1 MAPKKHSLVQWV
13 EVWSN
18 PALIV
23 HRNTREVLAQNSSCS
38 DVFGQ
43 VVEWAQIGNKDWQA
57 WLIEPREPQQFELNT
72 INGKSRVFSLRS
84 GELEDV
90 DYIVFEDQ
98 LGWRELRNAFEV
110 NKTRYQGLSAG
121 TMEGLAFIQ
130 KNQMVDLNAE
140 MMRILG
146 FSKLEEL
153 AELNIQEILG
163 SRNWKKLV
171 SRSGDIQE
179 LQFTNSKGKN
189 LVVEGKIEIQEKPEL
204 SIDLECTLALMDI
217 TERKRV
223 EHDLLQTKERFRLLV
238 ETSPFGL
245 FLVRGSEVGYAN
257 SAAME
262 LLGFTD
268 EDDVYG
274 KVFSSLIAESDLQR
288 VTEDMNKVLKGEKTP
303 YSEVT
308 MIGADQEKKAV
319 GLQMTLSFFDKQPA
333 VQISVSDL
341 STRMELLRQ
350 QIRASSAEESNTS
363 LREEIIQHKRTQNQ
377 LIEAERFNRSIIES
391 SIDMIVAFD
400 NEGKVIQFNHAA
412 SVEFGLTIEDAKE
425 LHASQFLRDSDS
437 FKAISNR
444 LNEAG
449 YYAGEVT
456 GIRSSE
462 EAFQMLISI
471 AVLHGPDEQPKGFV
485 LVGRDVTEIQ
495 LAETEL
501 RRSEERYRDIL
512 ESASDLVFL
521 IDKNGGF
528 TYANPSFYKT
538 LGYYGES
545 IETLNITDILSGS
558 NTQANW
564 MDAITGSSQE
574 VKFKSKT
581 GKELLVIGGG
591 SKQLNSHNEVTG
603 VRCIYLD
610 VSEMR
615 AHQLEARQKSAK
627 LESIF
632 NSSRYI
638 LMFTINRK
646 LEVTSMND
654 NVQGRLNSQFGFE
667 TALGSPIIDLLK
679 NHTSDNSY
687 KNQFQFFARAF
698 QGVQQQ
704 FELPLV
710 NQNKEEV
717 WYQMFVNPVSYDDDH
732 EELSCIAYEITDRKE
747 IDQQVRSTLKEKEI
761 LLQEVHHRVK
771 NNLQVISSMLNL
783 QRRFIDDPK
792 MLDILEESQ
801 NRISTM
807 SFIHES
813 LYQNSDF
820 SSIGFTEY
828 LKRLTQNLIHS
839 YSRVATGVALDCT
852 LDDVQISLKQAIPC
866 GLIVNELVSNSLKYA
881 FPNKNK
887 GTIQLRV
894 EKKGDDIEI
903 EVSDNGVGLPA
914 DFDFETNESLGVYL
928 VQALTEQL
936 DGTLVVDNNHS
947 ENTLE
952 KRLGASFLVRF
963 TPLTD

>member
-1 MAPKKHSLVQWV
+1 MKSKNHSYAQWV

-18 PALIV
+18 PALIL
-23 HRNTREVLAQNSSCS
+23 HRDTREVLAQNSSCL

-43 VVEWAQIGNKDWQA
+43 AVEWVKIGNQEWQS
-57 WLIEPREPQQFELNT
+57 WWKRPNGKQQFELNT
-72 INGKSRVFSLRS
+72 VNGKSRVFLLRS
-84 GELEDV
+84 GELEGV
-90 DYIVFEDQ
+90 DYVVFEDQ

-110 NKTRYQGLSAG
+110 NKLRYQGLAAG
-121 TMEGLAFIQ
+121 TMEGLAFMQ
-130 KNQMVDLNAE
+130 NNQIVDLNTE

-146 FSKLEEL
+146 VSKLEEL
-153 AELNIQEILG
+153 AEINIEQLFG
-163 SRNWKKLV
+163 ARNWKKLT
-171 SRSGDIQE
+171 SRAGDAQE
-179 LQFTNSKGKN
+179 LQFINLKSKD
-189 LVVEGKIEIQEKPEL
+189 LVVDGKIELLKESK
-204 SIDLECTLALMDI
+204 SSTDVECTLALMDI

-223 EHDLLQTKERFRLLV
+223 ERDLLQTKERFRLLV

-245 FLVRGSEVGYAN
+245 FLVRNSEVGYAN
-257 SAAME
+257 AAALG
-262 LLGFTD
+262 LLCYSD
-268 EDDVYG
+268 EEDVYG
-274 KVFSSLIAESDLQR
+274 TEFTSLIAQSDLQR
-288 VTEDMNKVLKGEKTP
+288 VSEDMNQVLKGEKTP

-308 MIGADQEKKAV
+308 MIGADQEQKAV

-341 STRMELLRQ
+341 STRVELLRQ

-377 LIEAERFNRSIIES
+377 LIETERFNRSIIES
-391 SIDMIVAFD
+391 SIDMIIAFD
-400 NEGKVIQFNHAA
+400 NDGKIIQFNHAA
-412 SVEFGLTIEDAKE
+412 SVEFGLTIDDAKE
-425 LHASQFLRDSDS
+425 LHAAQFLQDAES
-437 FKAISNR
+437 FEAISKR
-444 LNEAG
+444 LQEVG

-471 AVLHGPDEQPKGFV
+471 AVLHGPEEKPKGFV

-538 LGYYGES
+538 LGYQGES
-545 IETLNITDILSGS
+545 IETLNITDVLSG
-558 NTQANW
+558 NVTQDNW
-564 MDAITGSSQE
+564 MEIITGSSQE
-574 VKFKSKT
+574 VRFKSKK
-581 GKELLVIGGG
+581 GQELLVIGGG
-591 SKQLNSHNEVTG
+591 SKQVNSQDEVTG

-615 AHQLEARQKSAK
+615 AFQLEARQKSAK

-646 LEVTSMND
+646 FEVTSMND
-654 NVQGRLNSQFGFE
+654 NVQGTLKHQFGFE

-679 NHTSDNSY
+679 NHTSDVSY
-687 KNQFQFFARAF
+687 KNQFQFFTRAF

-710 NQNKEEV
+710 HQNKEET
-717 WYQMFVNPVSYDDDH
+717 WYQMFVNPVSYGDDH

-783 QRRFIDDPK
+783 QRRFIEDPK

-852 LDDVQISLKQAIPC
+852 LDDVHINLKQAIPC

-881 FPNKNK
+881 FPNKEG
-887 GTIQLRV
+887 GTINLRV
-894 EKKGDDIEI
+894 ERKGEDIEI
-903 EVSDNGVGLPA
+903 EVSDDGVGLPD

-928 VQALTEQL
+928 VQALTDQL
-936 DGTLVVDNNHS
+936 DGTLVVDNNHNG
-947 ENTLE
+947 NTLE

>member
-1 MAPKKHSLVQWV
+1 VQ
-13 EVWSN
+13 
-18 PALIV
+18 
-23 HRNTREVLAQNSSCS
+23 
-38 DVFGQ
+38 
-43 VVEWAQIGNKDWQA
+43 
-57 WLIEPREPQQFELNT
+57 
-72 INGKSRVFSLRS
+72 
-84 GELEDV
+84 
-90 DYIVFEDQ
+90 
-98 LGWRELRNAFEV
+98 
-110 NKTRYQGLSAG
+110 
-121 TMEGLAFIQ
+121 
-130 KNQMVDLNAE
+130 
-140 MMRILG
+140 
-146 FSKLEEL
+146 
-153 AELNIQEILG
+153 
-163 SRNWKKLV
+163 
-171 SRSGDIQE
+171 
-179 LQFTNSKGKN
+179 
-189 LVVEGKIEIQEKPEL
+189 
-204 SIDLECTLALMDI
+204 
-217 TERKRV
+217 
-223 EHDLLQTKERFRLLV
+223 
-238 ETSPFGL
+238 
-245 FLVRGSEVGYAN
+245 
-257 SAAME
+257 
-262 LLGFTD
+262 
-268 EDDVYG
+268 
-274 KVFSSLIAESDLQR
+274 SDLQR
-288 VTEDMNKVLKGEKTP
+288 VSEDMNQVLQGEKIS

-308 MIGADQEKKAV
+308 MIGADQEQKSV
-319 GLQMTLSFFDKQPA
+319 GIQMTLSFFDKQPA

-363 LREEIIQHKRTQNQ
+363 LREEIIQHKRTQDQ
-377 LIEAERFNRSIIES
+377 LREAERFNRSIIES
-391 SIDMIVAFD
+391 SIDMIIAFD
-400 NEGKVIQFNHAA
+400 NDGKIIQFNHAA
-412 SVEFGLTIEDAKE
+412 SVEFGLTIDDAKE
-425 LHASQFLRDSDS
+425 LHAAQFLQNPDS
-437 FKAISNR
+437 FQAISER
-444 LNEAG
+444 LKEVG

-485 LVGRDVTEIQ
+485 LVGRDVTDIQ

-538 LGYYGES
+538 LGYRGES
-545 IETLNITDILSGS
+545 IKALNITDILSGQA
-558 NTQANW
+558 TQDNW
-564 MDAITGSSQE
+564 MEVITGSSKE
-574 VKFKSKT
+574 VRFKSKT
-581 GKELLVIGGG
+581 GQELLLIGGG
-591 SKQLNSHNEVTG
+591 SAQLNSQDEVTG
-603 VRCIYLD
+603 VRCIFLD
-610 VSEMR
+610 ISEMR

-654 NVQGRLNSQFGFE
+654 NVQGTLNHQFGFE

-679 NHTSDNSY
+679 NHTSDASY

-704 FELPLV
+704 FELPLM
-710 NQNKEEV
+710 NQKKEEV
-717 WYQMFVNPVSYDDDH
+717 WYQMFVNPVSYGDDH

-783 QRRFIDDPK
+783 QRRFIEDPK

-839 YSRVATGVALDCT
+839 YSRVATGVSLDCV
-852 LDDVQISLKQAIPC
+852 LDDVQINLKQAIPC

-881 FPNKNK
+881 FPNKEG

-894 EKKGDDIEI
+894 ERKGEDIEI
-903 EVSDNGVGLPA
+903 EVSDDGVGLPD

-928 VQALTEQL
+928 VQALTDQL
-936 DGTLVVDNNHS
+936 DGTLVVDNNHN

-952 KRLGASFLVRF
+952 KRSGASFLVRF